1 MRNLFVGVFLGI
13 LAVVHSTPV
22 HTTTQIP
29 VKAENE
35 VIREALTDE
44 YLIEQS
50 LLPTLT
56 TKSPKRN
63 TTVQQIT
70 DITQESAKGVSM
82 DHISTSTILPEDTQD
97 NISDSTTT
105 PNPQLSF
112 TSSEEPNEAKSG
124 VTATHITVPQTT
136 DLTTAFDIAFRST
149 LSSESGTRDGE
160 MFTQQP
166 TTTPSMTSGSRDGEM
181 FTQQPT
187 TTPSMTSGS
196 RDGEM
201 FTQYPTT
208 TPSMTSGSG
217 DGEGEMFTQQPTTT
231 PSMTSG
237 SRDGE
242 MFTQYPTTTPSMTS
256 GSRDGEMFTQYPTTT
271 PSMTSGSGDG
281 DGEMFTQYPTT
292 TPSMTSGSGD
302 GDGEMF
308 TQYPTTTP
316 SMTSGSRD
324 GEMFTQQPTT
334 TPSMT
339 SGSRDGEMFTQY
351 PTTTP
356 SMTSGSGDGDGEM
369 FTQYP
374 TTTPSM
380 TSGSRDGEMFTQYP
394 TKTSS
399 MTSGS
404 RDGEMFTQDLTTTS
418 SPSTSMA
425 GFIAPRMFAGSEGS
439 GEGSGSDIENSSRVL
454 INEKASKQEPLRNS
468 ENSQIGL
475 PDDPATNIG
484 HSTPGWIIIVGF
496 IVGLAALI
504 VLFVAIATRDKW
516 NAPSQASE
524 TKSSSSNQQ
533 KEIEMK
539 TFVHKDNPRENGTA
553 REYTVIPLEELPE
566 PSSH

>member
-1 MRNLFVGVFLGI
+1 
-13 LAVVHSTPV
+13 
-22 HTTTQIP
+22 
-29 VKAENE
+29 
-35 VIREALTDE
+35 
-44 YLIEQS
+44 
-50 LLPTLT
+50 
-56 TKSPKRN
+56 
-63 TTVQQIT
+63 
-70 DITQESAKGVSM
+70 
-82 DHISTSTILPEDTQD
+82 
-97 NISDSTTT
+97 
-105 PNPQLSF
+105 
-112 TSSEEPNEAKSG
+112 
-124 VTATHITVPQTT
+124 
-136 DLTTAFDIAFRST
+136 
-149 LSSESGTRDGE
+149 
-160 MFTQQP
+160 
-166 TTTPSMTSGSRDGEM
+166 MTSGSRDGEM

-201 FTQYPTT
+201 FTQY
-208 TPSMTSGSG
+208 
-217 DGEGEMFTQQPTTT
+217 PTTT

-292 TPSMTSGSGD
+292 TPSMTSGS
-302 GDGEMF
+302 
-308 TQYPTTTP
+308 
-316 SMTSGSRD
+316 
-324 GEMFTQQPTT
+324 
-334 TPSMT
+334 
-339 SGSRDGEMFTQY
+339 
-351 PTTTP
+351 
-356 SMTSGSGDGDGEM
+356 
-369 FTQYP
+369 
-374 TTTPSM
+374 
-380 TSGSRDGEMFTQYP
+380 
-394 TKTSS
+394 
-399 MTSGS
+399 

-418 SPSTSMA
+418 SPSTYMA

-439 GEGSGSDIENSSRVL
+439 GEGSGSDIENSGIVL
-454 INEKASKQEPLRNS
+454 INETASKQEPLRNS

-516 NAPSQASE
+516 NAPSQASK

-553 REYTVIPLEELPE
+553 GEYTVIPLEELPE

>member
-1 MRNLFVGVFLGI
+1 MRNLLVGVFLGL

-44 YLIEQS
+44 YIIEQS

-70 DITQESAKGVSM
+70 DTTQESAKGASM

-105 PNPQLSF
+105 PNRQLSF

-149 LSSESGTRDGE
+149 LSSESGSGDGE
-160 MFTQQP
+160 MFTQQ
-166 TTTPSMTSGSRDGEM
+166 
-181 FTQQPT
+181 
-187 TTPSMTSGS
+187 
-196 RDGEM
+196 
-201 FTQYPTT
+201 
-208 TPSMTSGSG
+208 
-217 DGEGEMFTQQPTTT
+217 
-231 PSMTSG
+231 
-237 SRDGE
+237 
-242 MFTQYPTTTPSMTS
+242 
-256 GSRDGEMFTQYPTTT
+256 PTTT

-308 TQYPTTTP
+308 TQYPTTT
-316 SMTSGSRD
+316 S
-324 GEMFTQQPTT
+324 
-334 TPSMT
+334 
-339 SGSRDGEMFTQY
+339 
-351 PTTTP
+351 

-374 TTTPSM
+374 TTTSSM
-380 TSGSRDGEMFTQYP
+380 TSGSGDGDGEMFTQYP
-394 TKTSS
+394 TTTSS

-404 RDGEMFTQDLTTTS
+404 GDGDGEMFTQYPTTTSSMTSGSGDGDGEMFTQYPTTTSSMTSGSGDGEMFTQVLTTTS

-439 GEGSGSDIENSSRVL
+439 GEGSGSDIENSGIVL
-454 INEKASKQEPLRNS
+454 INETPSKQEPLRNS
-468 ENSQIGL
+468 ENNQIGL
-475 PDDPATNIG
+475 LDDPATNIG

-539 TFVHKDNPRENGTA
+539 TFLHKDNPRENGTA
-553 REYTVIPLEELPE
+553 GEYTVIPLEELPE

>member
-35 VIREALTDE
+35 VIREALRDE

-70 DITQESAKGVSM
+70 DITQESAKGVSL

-149 LSSESGTRDGE
+149 LSSESGSRDGEMFTQQPTTTPSMTSGSRDGE

-217 DGEGEMFTQQPTTT
+217 DG
-231 PSMTSG
+231 
-237 SRDGE
+237 
-242 MFTQYPTTTPSMTS
+242 
-256 GSRDGEMFTQYPTTT
+256 
-271 PSMTSGSGDG
+271 
-281 DGEMFTQYPTT
+281 
-292 TPSMTSGSGD
+292 
-302 GDGEMF
+302 DGEMF

-324 GEMFTQQPTT
+324 GEMFTQQPTTTPSMTSGSRDGEMFTQYPTT

-439 GEGSGSDIENSSRVL
+439 GEGSGSDIENSSIVL

-553 REYTVIPLEELPE
+553 GEYTVIPLEELPE